1 MKTFI
6 KVLLVIA
13 GACFAFGAIFFSIGI
28 GFGGFQL
35 KNTITNLTTVSYQNY
50 EKEFTGDVK
59 SLEFE
64 LGAGDIKVVKG
75 DKFSLSATNVLSGMF
90 DNARIDEEGTLRIE
104 DDAKYTFFNIVEYEG
119 AVTITIPEDF
129 KAEKIYIQTGAGNID
144 ITDLT
149 ASDDI
154 SFNFGAGNV
163 VLGDITAGDEVY
175 IVTGAGNTICNNITG
190 EKVEIDTGVGEFS
203 SINGKITAKD
213 LTVQSGVGAINL
225 GDIKADNFK
234 ISGGVGEINV
244 NNADVKSGELDI
256 GTGDFSITTKIGESL
271 DYDGGVGSS
280 DITIVGEEEDFR
292 ITVSQGAGDIT
303 IGDNSYSAAGSSFSI
318 GKESAPKTIDI
329 DNGVGDFEIT
339 FTSEMTAEKVT
350 EDKAA

>member
-6 KVLLVIA
+6 KILLVIA
-13 GACFAFGAIFFSIGI
+13 GASFAFGMIFFVIGL

-35 KNTITNLTTVSYQNY
+35 KQIVKGWTTVTY
-50 EKEFTGDVK
+50 EDYNKDFTGEIR
-59 SLEFE
+59 SLEIE
-64 LGAGDIKVVKG
+64 LGAGDISIERG
-75 DKFSLSATNVLSGMF
+75 DKFNLRATKVVSGAF
-90 DNARIDEEGTLRIE
+90 DNAGVDNEGTLRIE
-104 DDAKYTFFNIVEYEG
+104 DDSSYTLFNLVEYEG
-119 AVTITIPEDF
+119 DIVITIPEDF
-129 KAEKIYIQTGAGNID
+129 EAEKIYIQTGAGNVD
-144 ITDLT
+144 ITDLV
-149 ASDDI
+149 ASEDI
-154 SFNFGAGNV
+154 SFNFGAGNA

-213 LTVQSGVGAINL
+213 LTVQSGVGAIDL

-234 ISGGVGEINV
+234 ISGGVGEIHV
-244 NNADVKSGELDI
+244 NNGDVKSGELDI

-303 IGDNSYSAAGSSFSI
+303 IGNNSYSAAGSSFSI

-329 DNGVGDFEIT
+329 DNGVGNFEIT
-339 FTSEMTAEKVT
+339 FTAEMTAEKVP